1 MDGGVTES
9 EVSVVYLILIGFAS
23 LACAALLDDIR
34 IRQRNRELH
43 ERLSMLNE
51 ELLEADAQ
59 CVRYCATITHE
70 REGRSCGSK
79 KECGKCD

>member
-9 EVSVVYLILIGFAS
+9 EGSVVYLILIGFAS

-34 IRQRNRELH
+34 ARQRIRDLREQIAN
-43 ERLSMLNE
+43 LNE

-70 REGRSCGSK
+70 REGKSCGSK